1 MAGVEL
7 QGRLVACRR
16 KNVRSNR
23 DVGESQM
30 NLQNKTIVIT
40 GGAQGLGLE
49 MARMCAAEGAKLA
62 LIDMNADQL
71 AAAKAELGSKTTVQ
85 TYIANVA
92 NEQQVEATFAQID
105 SDFNGIDGLINNAGI
120 LRDGLLLKYKD
131 GELQS
136 KMSLAQFQSV
146 IDVNLTGVFL
156 CGREAAAAMVKRGT
170 KGVIINMSS
179 VARAGNMGQTNY
191 AASKAGV
198 VAMTVTWARELGRF
212 GIRVGAIAPGV
223 IRTAMTD
230 AMKPEARDRLEK
242 MKPVGRL
249 GEASEIAHTAK
260 YIFEND
266 FFTGRVVEVDGGIS
280 M

>member
-1 MAGVEL
+1 
-7 QGRLVACRR
+7 
-16 KNVRSNR
+16 
-23 DVGESQM
+23 M
-30 NLQNKTIVIT
+30 NLKDRTIVIT

-49 MARMCAAEGAKLA
+49 MARMCAAEGARLA
-62 LIDMNADQL
+62 LLDMNPEQL
-71 AAAKAELGSKTTVQ
+71 AAAKAELSAQ
-85 TYIANVA
+85 TQVAVYVANVA
-92 NEQQVEATFAQID
+92 DEAQVEATFAQID
-105 SDFNGIDGLINNAGI
+105 ADFNGIDGLINNAGI
-120 LRDGLLLKYKD
+120 LRDGLLLKVKD
-131 GELQS
+131 GELVA
-136 KMSLAQFQSV
+136 KMPLQQFQSV

-156 CGREAAAAMVKRGT
+156 CGREAAALMVKHGR

-198 VAMTVTWARELGRF
+198 VAMTVTWARELGRY

-230 AMKPEARDRLEK
+230 AMKPEARERLEK

-249 GEASEIAHTAK
+249 GEAAEIAHTAK

-266 FFTGRVVEVDGGIS
+266 FFTGRVVEIDGGIS
-280 M
+280 F

>member
-1 MAGVEL
+1 
-7 QGRLVACRR
+7 
-16 KNVRSNR
+16 
-23 DVGESQM
+23 M
-30 NLQNKTIVIT
+30 NLKDKVIVIT

-49 MARMCAAEGAKLA
+49 MARMCADNGAALA
-62 LIDMNADQL
+62 LIDMNAEQL
-71 AAAKAELGSKTTVQ
+71 TAAATELRATGVRVE
-85 TYIANVA
+85 TYAANVSDEA
-92 NEQQVEATFAQID
+92 SVEQTFAAIAA
-105 SDFNGIDGLINNAGI
+105 DFGGIDGLINNAGI

-131 GELQS
+131 GVLTGKMPLQ
-136 KMSLAQFQSV
+136 QFQSV

-156 CGREAAAAMVKRGT
+156 CGREAAALMVQTGR

-179 VARAGNMGQTNY
+179 VARGGNMGQTNY

-198 VAMTVTWARELGRF
+198 VAMTVTWARELGRY

-230 AMKPEARDRLEK
+230 AMKPEARDRLVA

-249 GEASEIAHTAK
+249 GEAAEIAHTAK

-266 FFTGRVVEVDGGIS
+266 FFTGRVVEIDGGIS

>member
-1 MAGVEL
+1 
-7 QGRLVACRR
+7 
-16 KNVRSNR
+16 
-23 DVGESQM
+23 M
-30 NLQNKTIVIT
+30 NLQGKNIVVT

-49 MARMCAAEGAKLA
+49 MARMCAAQGAHLA
-62 LIDMNADQL
+62 LIDMNEAQL
-71 AAAKAELGSKTTVQ
+71 AAAKTELAATGVTVR

-92 NEQQVEATFAQID
+92 SETEVEDTFTAID
-105 SDFNGIDGLINNAGI
+105 HDFDGIDGLINNAGI
-120 LRDGLLLKYKD
+120 LRDGLLLKFKD

-136 KMSLAQFQSV
+136 KMSLQQFQSV

-156 CGREAAAAMVKRGT
+156 CGREAAASMVKRGR

-179 VARAGNMGQTNY
+179 VARGGNMGQTNY

-198 VAMTVTWARELGRF
+198 VAMTVTWARELGRY

-242 MKPVGRL
+242 
-249 GEASEIAHTAK
+249 
-260 YIFEND
+260 
-266 FFTGRVVEVDGGIS
+266 
-280 M
+280 

>member
-1 MAGVEL
+1 MQL
-7 QGRLVACRR
+7 
-16 KNVRSNR
+16 R
-23 DVGESQM
+23 DKV
-30 NLQNKTIVIT
+30 IVIT

-49 MARMCAAEGAKLA
+49 MARMCAGEGAHLA
-62 LIDMNADQL
+62 LLDMNAELL
-71 AAAKAELGSKTTVQ
+71 AQAATELSALGVTAR
-85 TYIANVA
+85 TYVCNVA
-92 NEQQVEATFAQID
+92 NEAAVVSTFAAIAA
-105 SDFNGIDGLINNAGI
+105 DFGGIDGLINNAGI

-131 GELQS
+131 GQLTG
-136 KMSLAQFQSV
+136 KMPLEQFQSV

-156 CGREAAAAMVKRGT
+156 CGREAAALMVQAGR
-170 KGVIINMSS
+170 KGVIVNMSS
-179 VARAGNMGQTNY
+179 VARGGNMGQTNY
-191 AASKAGV
+191 AAAKAGV
-198 VAMTVTWARELGRF
+198 VAMTVTWARELGRY

-249 GEASEIAHTAK
+249 GEAQEIAHTAK

-266 FFTGRVVEVDGGIS
+266 FFTGRVVEIDGGIS

>member
-1 MAGVEL
+1 
-7 QGRLVACRR
+7 
-16 KNVRSNR
+16 
-23 DVGESQM
+23 M
-30 NLQNKTIVIT
+30 NLQDKTIVIT

-49 MARMCAAEGAKLA
+49 MARMCAAAGAKLA
-62 LIDMNADQL
+62 LIDMNNEQL
-71 AAAKAELGSKTTVQ
+71 AAAATELSAQTKVQ
-85 TYIANVA
+85 TYVANVA
-92 NEQQVEATFAQID
+92 DEAQVEATFAQID
-105 SDFNGIDGLINNAGI
+105 SDFTGIDGLINNAGI
-120 LRDGLLLKYKD
+120 LRDGLLLKVKD
-131 GELQS
+131 GELVA
-136 KMSLAQFQSV
+136 KMPLQQFQSV

-156 CGREAAAAMVKRGT
+156 CGREAAALMVKHGR

-198 VAMTVTWARELGRF
+198 VAMTVTWARELGRY

-230 AMKPEARDRLEK
+230 AMKPEARERLEK

-249 GEASEIAHTAK
+249 GEAAEIAHTAK

-266 FFTGRVVEVDGGIS
+266 FFTGRVVEIDGGIAF
-280 M
+280 

>member
-1 MAGVEL
+1 
-7 QGRLVACRR
+7 
-16 KNVRSNR
+16 
-23 DVGESQM
+23 M
-30 NLQNKTIVIT
+30 NLQDKTIVIT

-49 MARMCAAEGAKLA
+49 MARMCAAAGAKLA
-62 LIDMNADQL
+62 LIDMNNEQL
-71 AAAKAELGSKTTVQ
+71 AAAAGELSAQTKVQ
-85 TYIANVA
+85 TYVANVA
-92 NEQQVEATFAQID
+92 DEAQVEATFAQID
-105 SDFNGIDGLINNAGI
+105 SDFAGIDGLINNAGI
-120 LRDGLLLKYKD
+120 LRDGLLLKVKD
-131 GELQS
+131 GQLVAKMPLQ
-136 KMSLAQFQSV
+136 QFQSV

-156 CGREAAAAMVKRGT
+156 CGREAAAIMVKRGT

-198 VAMTVTWARELGRF
+198 VAMTVTWARELGRY

-230 AMKPEARDRLEK
+230 AMKPEARERLEK

-266 FFTGRVVEVDGGIS
+266 FFTGRVVEIDGGIAF
-280 M
+280 

>member
-1 MAGVEL
+1 
-7 QGRLVACRR
+7 
-16 KNVRSNR
+16 
-23 DVGESQM
+23 M
-30 NLQNKTIVIT
+30 NLNNKIIAIT

-49 MARMCAAEGAKLA
+49 MARMCAAEGARLA
-62 LIDMNADQL
+62 LIDMNTEQL
-71 AAAKAELGSKTTVQ
+71 AAAKAELSASAEVR
-85 TYIANVA
+85 TYQANVA
-92 NEQQVEATFAQID
+92 NEAEVEATFAAIG
-105 SDFNGIDGLINNAGI
+105 SDFDGLDGLINNAGI

-131 GELQS
+131 GELVS
-136 KMSLAQFQSV
+136 KMPLQQFQSV

-156 CGREAAAAMVKRGT
+156 CGREAAAMMVQRGT

-179 VARAGNMGQTNY
+179 VARGGNMGQTNY

-198 VAMTVTWARELGRF
+198 VAMTVTWARELGRY

-230 AMKPEARDRLEK
+230 AMKPEARERLEK

-260 YIFEND
+260 YIFDND
-266 FFTGRVVEVDGGIS
+266 FFTGRVIEIDGGIS

>member
-1 MAGVEL
+1 
-7 QGRLVACRR
+7 
-16 KNVRSNR
+16 
-23 DVGESQM
+23 M
-30 NLQNKTIVIT
+30 NLKDKTIVIT

-62 LIDMNADQL
+62 LLDMNPEQL
-71 AAAKAELGSKTTVQ
+71 AAAKAELAKQ
-85 TYIANVA
+85 TRVETYVANVA
-92 NEQQVEATFAQID
+92 DEAQVEATFAQID
-105 SDFNGIDGLINNAGI
+105 ADFNGIDGLINNAGI
-120 LRDGLLLKYKD
+120 LRDGLLLKVKD
-131 GELQS
+131 GALVAKMPLQ
-136 KMSLAQFQSV
+136 QFQSV

-156 CGREAAAAMVKRGT
+156 CGREAAALMVKHGR

-198 VAMTVTWARELGRF
+198 VAMTVTWARELGRY

-230 AMKPEARDRLEK
+230 AMKPEARERLEK

-249 GEASEIAHTAK
+249 GEAAEIAHTAK

-266 FFTGRVVEVDGGIS
+266 FFTGRVVEIDGGIS
-280 M
+280 F

>member
-1 MAGVEL
+1 
-7 QGRLVACRR
+7 
-16 KNVRSNR
+16 
-23 DVGESQM
+23 M
-30 NLQNKTIVIT
+30 NLKDKVIVIT

-49 MARMCAAEGAKLA
+49 MARMCADNGAALA
-62 LIDMNADQL
+62 LIDMNAEQL
-71 AAAKAELGSKTTVQ
+71 DAAATELRGCSVRVE
-85 TYIANVA
+85 TYAANVA
-92 NEQQVEATFAQID
+92 DEASVEQTFQAIAA
-105 SDFNGIDGLINNAGI
+105 DFGGIDGLINNAGI

-131 GELQS
+131 GVLTGKMPLQ
-136 KMSLAQFQSV
+136 QFQSV

-156 CGREAAAAMVKRGT
+156 CGREAAALMVQAGR

-179 VARAGNMGQTNY
+179 VARGGNMGQTNY

-198 VAMTVTWARELGRF
+198 VAMTVTWARELGRY

-223 IRTAMTD
+223 IRTSMTD
-230 AMKPEARDRLEK
+230 AMKPEARDRLVA

-249 GEASEIAHTAK
+249 GEAAEIAHTAK

-266 FFTGRVVEVDGGIS
+266 FFTGRVVEIDGGIS

>member
-1 MAGVEL
+1 
-7 QGRLVACRR
+7 
-16 KNVRSNR
+16 
-23 DVGESQM
+23 M
-30 NLQNKTIVIT
+30 NLKDKTIVIT

-49 MARMCAAEGAKLA
+49 MARMCAAEGARLA
-62 LIDMNADQL
+62 LLDMNPEQL
-71 AAAKAELGSKTTVQ
+71 AAAKAELSTQ
-85 TYIANVA
+85 TQVEVYVANVA
-92 NEQQVEATFAQID
+92 DEAQVEATFAQID
-105 SDFNGIDGLINNAGI
+105 ADFNGIDGLINNAGI
-120 LRDGLLLKYKD
+120 LRDGLLLKVKD
-131 GELQS
+131 GELVA
-136 KMSLAQFQSV
+136 KMPLQQFQSV

-156 CGREAAAAMVKRGT
+156 CGREAAALMVKHGR

-198 VAMTVTWARELGRF
+198 VAMTVTWARELGRY

-230 AMKPEARDRLEK
+230 AMKPEARERLEK

-249 GEASEIAHTAK
+249 GEAAEIAHTAK

-266 FFTGRVVEVDGGIS
+266 FFTGRVVEIDGGIS
-280 M
+280 F